1 MSHQE
6 PTIWTWAGWE
16 PLQFYRRLG
25 GFHEAQ
31 EGNAQ
36 WATEWSQRLHSEET
50 VAALAETG
58 SVAIAYR
65 QV

>member
-1 MSHQE
+1 MAHAE
-6 PTIWTWAGWE
+6 PMVWTWAGWE

-25 GFHEAQ
+25 GFHEAH